1 LKYDAVVRMIKTMLG
16 AVVAVLL
23 ICFYNGSKGR
33 QLPEAFYLS
42 VLSGTFTIAVFCRKK
57 VLF

>member
-1 LKYDAVVRMIKTMLG
+1 MFG

-33 QLPEAFYLS
+33 QLPKAFYYLFYP
-42 VLSGTFTIAVFCRKK
+42 VHLLLLYFAVK